1 MDVQKTGR
9 LIAQARKEREL
20 TQRELAERL
29 HVSDRAVSKWE
40 RGLNLPEAALF
51 EPLCQALGITV
62 TELLRGERAEASVPV
77 LEQAVDEAVALAG
90 AQERGKKRYWR
101 VILVL
106 LALLAAAGVLIG
118 RPMWEDYQ
126 RQRYY
131 ARDNV
136 VPSVWIAFFG
146 ARTNG
151 EFYPYWGGHHAPL
164 NSDCSMSNADLRIW
178 FPPESTTIRN
188 MPCIRPEELEVARAV
203 LGLSFDKP
211 GLEVELV
218 RWPESAVGTQVTL
231 EEAERVELQEMET
244 YSVWWWPEG
253 WQPERYPVAYRFEI
267 EAGYL
272 YSVVFRWGDGWYLE
286 HPFRAVK

>member
-9 LIAQARKEREL
+9 LIAQARKERGL
-20 TQRELAERL
+20 TQRELAKRL

-118 RPMWEDYQ
+118 RPMWEDYYQ

-131 ARDNV
+131 AQDNV
-136 VPSVWIAFFG
+136 VPRVCIAFRG

-151 EFYPYWGGHHAPL
+151 EFYPLQGGHHAPL
-164 NSDCSMSNADLRIW
+164 NSDCSMSYADLRIW
-178 FPPESTTIRN
+178 FPPESTTIRII
-188 MPCIRPEELEVARAV
+188 PCIRPEELEVARAI

-211 GLEVELV
+211 GLEVEMV

-231 EEAERVELQEMET
+231 EEAERVELLELET
-244 YSVWWWPEG
+244 DSVWRPEG
-253 WQPERYPVAYRFEI
+253 WRPGSNPVAYKFEL
-267 EAGYL
+267 EAGYF
-272 YSVVFRWGDGWYLE
+272 YSVVLRWGEGWYLE
-286 HPFRAVK
+286 YPFRAIK

>member
-9 LIAQARKEREL
+9 LIAQARKERGL
-20 TQRELAERL
+20 TQRELAKRL

-51 EPLCQALGITV
+51 EPLCQVLEITV

-106 LALLAAAGVLIG
+106 LVLLAAAGVLIG

-131 ARDNV
+131 AQDNV
-136 VPSVWIAFFG
+136 VPRVCIAFFG
-146 ARTNG
+146 ARMNG
-151 EFYPYWGGHHAPL
+151 EFYPLRGGHHAPL
-164 NSDCSMSNADLRIW
+164 TSDCSMSDSDLRIW

-188 MPCIRPEELEVARAV
+188 VPCIRPEELEVTRVA
-203 LGLSFDKP
+203 LGLSFEKP

-218 RWPESAVGTQVTL
+218 RWPESAIGTPVTL
-231 EEAERVELQEMET
+231 EEAERVELLELET
-244 YSVWWWPEG
+244 DSVWRPEG
-253 WQPERYPVAYRFEI
+253 WRPGSDPVAYRFEI
-267 EAGYL
+267 EAGYF
-272 YSVVFRWGDGWYLE
+272 YSVLFRWGDGWYLE
-286 HPFRAVK
+286 YPFRAAK